1 MSEATP
7 PPTDPSTPPAAAPT
21 GQQDTVMCVLS
32 YLGILS
38 LIPFFAKKDDPYIQ
52 WHAKQGIAL
61 FVAWIVVAIALII
74 VGVVLG
80 FIHWTLSTLMSLVL
94 LVLMIGAFALMIIG
108 IVKACGG
115 ERWLMPVIG
124 PIVHK
129 TA

>member
-52 WHAKQGIAL
+52 WHAKQGLALAVGTFVLMIAIVI
-61 FVAWIVVAIALII
+61 VAVILS
-74 VGVVLG
+74 L
-80 FIHWTLSTLMSLVL
+80 IHWTLAILMNLV
-94 LVLMIGAFALMIIG
+94 VLAFAVAVLALSIIG